1 MTHILWGSKRPS
13 LSLAWALWPGRQ
25 PVMRVG
31 VRNGVIHATRAN
43 LWTSRRQ
50 APALLAPLTRDPAW
64 PRHLRYTIGPA
75 AARPAPAPSW
85 PLLPGT
91 FSALP
96 AEITNRAQYPEPT
109 LGTQVVHFRLS
120 GLDLYDFVLAPCLLG
135 CAGTGR
141 QDPVSTSLC
150 LAGLRYSSAC
160 HSIPVTQVF

>member
-1 MTHILWGSKRPS
+1 MGFEKTLIASGLGFY
-13 LSLAWALWPGRQ
+13 GRAASQ
-25 PVMRVG
+25 SCVWVLETVSSMRLG
-31 VRNGVIHATRAN
+31 QI
-43 LWTSRRQ
+43 LWTSRQ
-50 APALLAPLTRDPAW
+50 APALLAPLARDPRGRDTLGT
-64 PRHLRYTIGPA
+64 PQTQQQPA
-75 AARPAPAPSW
+75 PAPAPSW
-85 PLLPGT
+85 LLLPGT

-109 LGTQVVHFRLS
+109 VGTQVVHFRLS

-141 QDPVSTSLC
+141 HDPVSTSLC